1 MPSFWKGKFLGVN
14 FMCGH
19 FCVQEF
25 CSWRSKKTH
34 GWEHHVQPFVWL
46 LVEKKNTQKKKN
58 SPLKTPK
65 YLYPVIACFSVAI
78 TWPKPWVS
86 SSKKM
91 TTTLGALASK
101 VSEMPCKT
109 GGIHAK
115 FTRIHP
121 SMVQVVSQLFSGG
134 FWMVFL
140 HPLEK
145 CEKQSAETVWWFPK
159 TGRPPIIIHLWMD
172 FPWNQLINNH
182 PFTDPFFD
190 IHHKPSIIDLLM
202 DKPAINHPFIDG
214 FSISFHGRKS
224 TEKLATALAEC
235 PPTWVNARGARR
247 DRYERPPGFS
257 HRERWTSHG
266 KIMGKIVV

>member
-1 MPSFWKGKFLGVN
+1 VAISVSKNSAAGAQKKHMVENITFSHLFDCWWKK
-14 FMCGH
+14 
-19 FCVQEF
+19 
-25 CSWRSKKTH
+25 RTH
-34 GWEHHVQPFVWL
+34 
-46 LVEKKNTQKKKN
+46 KKKN
-58 SPLKTPK
+58 SPLKTPE

-172 FPWNQLINNH
+172 FP
-182 PFTDPFFD
+182 
-190 IHHKPSIIDLLM
+190 
-202 DKPAINHPFIDG
+202 
-214 FSISFHGRKS
+214 
-224 TEKLATALAEC
+224 
-235 PPTWVNARGARR
+235 
-247 DRYERPPGFS
+247 
-257 HRERWTSHG
+257 
-266 KIMGKIVV
+266 

>member
-1 MPSFWKGKFLGVN
+1 LKGQIPWCKFYV
-14 FMCGH
+14 
-19 FCVQEF
+19 
-25 CSWRSKKTH
+25 W
-34 GWEHHVQPFVWL
+34 PFL
-46 LVEKKNTQKKKN
+46 CPRILQLALKKNTWLRTSRSAICLIVGGKKEHTKKKN
-58 SPLKTPK
+58 SPLKTPE

-145 CEKQSAETVWWFPK
+145 CGKQSAETVWWFPK

-172 FPWNQLINNH
+172 FP
-182 PFTDPFFD
+182 
-190 IHHKPSIIDLLM
+190 
-202 DKPAINHPFIDG
+202 
-214 FSISFHGRKS
+214 
-224 TEKLATALAEC
+224 
-235 PPTWVNARGARR
+235 
-247 DRYERPPGFS
+247 
-257 HRERWTSHG
+257 
-266 KIMGKIVV
+266 